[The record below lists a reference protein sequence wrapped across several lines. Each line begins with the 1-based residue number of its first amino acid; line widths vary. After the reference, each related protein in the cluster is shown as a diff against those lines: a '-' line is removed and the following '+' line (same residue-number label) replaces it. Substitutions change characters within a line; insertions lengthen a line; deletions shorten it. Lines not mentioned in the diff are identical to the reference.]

1 MNIKRF
7 TEYFDAPTDS
17 TGGAG
22 TATATAPD
30 VAPQMPDGS
39 TAITKPAN
47 ATASDGAAAKFG
59 TTGLPP
65 ADFRSH
71 FNERGEFVNP
81 DWAKAMGLPDGFA
94 SKFKTVDGALKS
106 YANLEKSL
114 GSSNKVTIPSENAS
128 KEEVALFRSKLGVP
142 EKATDYKIE
151 KPAGLP
157 DELWGAERVTA
168 YQNKAH
174 ELGLSAKQASELAKW
189 QADQLGDDYATNSKA
204 LEARRD
210 SAVAELKK
218 DWGNNYDA
226 NLALAERGAAAAGI
240 SADVLKTNP
249 ELSNNPHF
257 IKAMQ
262 AVALKLGEDRHAAAI
277 RSTAGGLAINSPEAA
292 QAEISKIRGDK
303 NHAYNNPSASPRDR
317 EAAVAYVAKLYALK
331 NPDEAA

>member
-1 MNIKRF
+1 MKRF

-17 TGGAG
+17 TGGSG

-30 VAPQMPDGS
+30 VAPLMPDGS
-39 TAITKPAN
+39 TAATKPAN
-47 ATASDGAAAKFG
+47 ATASDGAAAKSG

-128 KEEVALFRSKLGVP
+128 KEEIALFRSKLGVP

-174 ELGLSAKQASELAKW
+174 EIGLSAKQASELAKW
-189 QADQLGDDYATNSKA
+189 QADQLGGDYATNSKA

-262 AVALKLGEDRHAAAI
+262 AVALKLGEDRNAAAI

-303 NHAYNNPSASPRDR
+303 NHPYNNASASPRDR
-317 EAAVAYVAKLYALK
+317 EAAVAHMAQLYAVK
-331 NPDEAA
+331 NPEQAA